1 MESPSTPRRRK
12 SPYRTL
18 LLASAAALAAHTP
31 VVHAQRAGA
40 PLIVQRIDDAN
51 LTRLAGN
58 VSGLARPSGDIG
70 SVPASFPLNNLM
82 LVLKRSPAQQLALEQ
97 FLKAQQDPHSAL
109 FHQRLTPDEFGARF
123 GATDAD
129 VQAISAWLQRHG
141 FQVKGLSRGRNVLR
155 FSATAGAVE
164 SNLHTQI
171 HFFNVQ
177 GERHFSNVSDPQ
189 LPSAMAAAVAGIVG
203 LHDFRPKPQLH
214 RLEAQRTSSL
224 LATPQFNAGAS
235 NGYGVT
241 PTDFATIYNVKPLL
255 SSGITGA
262 GETIAI
268 VGQSNINTAT
278 PKAYWSAFGISK
290 GQSLQVVVPQGMADP
305 GETSDPNEE
314 EADLD
319 VEIAGGI
326 AQSAHIIFIPAV
338 NVLDAIQYAIDQN
351 VAPILSISFGGCEFA
366 QGSSGNAAI
375 NALYQQASAQQMTVV
390 VASGDQGS
398 AGCDASGQAGPAP
411 ASQGLAVNGLASTP
425 YDTAVGGTDF
435 NYPLLKH
442 PPLSLQDIDFAAY
455 WGPSNTLPTFS
466 DALSYIPE
474 MAWNDSCANPVL
486 LQYLPTYSS
495 VEALCND
502 PANSAYATVS
512 GGSGGLSSCTTLS
525 GNPAACTG
533 GYPQPSWQAGI
544 LGMPAANARAVPDVS
559 FFAAVA
565 DVFFTSWVVC
575 GYGNTT
581 CDPNGSA
588 GAADGY
594 DLIGGTSASTP
605 AFAGI
610 VALLLQTQ
618 ASPANPDGRQGLL
631 NPRLYQLAS
640 LQNGTAQS
648 PNATMLTACN
658 SSTGNAVGSSC
669 IFHDVTA
676 GGNAQ
681 PCTTGSVDCVTQTNG
696 DTYGIT
702 GTGGSALY
710 PSGTGYDAATGLGS
724 LNAANFVAAWTAPG
738 ISLTAGAI
746 QSVIVKSSV
755 SVSFTLTGTLPLTV
769 TPTATN
775 LSGVALSAGCGTS
788 TSSCSATGTSSATP
802 GPASLS
808 LAVADNFGQ
817 SATGLASITVTKP
830 PPPTITIHSGGT
842 QSAVAD
848 AGLTPVAFTLTGV
861 APLTVTSTTAD
872 LSSVV
877 LSAGCGTTTMSC
889 TATLGTAPQ
898 PGTATLMLQVADAY
912 AQSASTSATVSV
924 TAPPAK
930 GGGAMG
936 LQSLL
941 GLAALGGLRLLR
953 ARRSALTNRT

>member
-1 MESPSTPRRRK
+1 MVSPSTPRRRK
-12 SPYRTL
+12 SPYRAL

-58 VSGLARPSGDIG
+58 VSALARPSGDIG

-82 LVLKRSPAQQLALEQ
+82 LVLKRSPAQQRALEQ
-97 FLKAQQDPHSAL
+97 FLQAQQDPHSAL

-129 VQAISAWLQRHG
+129 VQAISAWLQQHG

-171 HFFNVQ
+171 HFFNLQ

-189 LPSAMAAAVAGIVG
+189 LPTAMAAAVAGIVG
-203 LHDFRPKPQLH
+203 LHDFKPKPQLR
-214 RLEAQRTSSL
+214 RLGPQRTGTL
-224 LATPQFNAGAS
+224 LSKPQFNAGAS
-235 NGYGVT
+235 TGYGVT

-290 GQSLQVVVPQGMADP
+290 SQSLEVVVPQGLPDP
-305 GETSDPNEE
+305 GETGGDNEL

-326 AQSAHIIFIPAV
+326 AQSAHIIFIPAA
-338 NVLDAIQYAIDQN
+338 NVVDAIQYAIDQN

-375 NALYQQASAQQMTVV
+375 NALYQQASGQQMTVL

-435 NYPLLKH
+435 HYPIINSPNPIL
-442 PPLSLQDIDFAAY
+442 DFATY
-455 WGPSNTLPTFS
+455 WGGSNTLPTFS

-486 LQYLPTYSS
+486 LQYVPTYSS
-495 VEALCND
+495 VEAVCND
-502 PANSAYATVS
+502 PANSSVVIVG
-512 GGSGGLSSCTTLS
+512 GGSGGESSCTTLS
-525 GNPAACTG
+525 GSAPAMCTG

-544 LGMPAANARAVPDVS
+544 LGMPASNARAVPDIA
-559 FFAAVA
+559 FFAA
-565 DVFFTSWVVC
+565 DGFFNTSWVVC
-575 GYGNTT
+575 GYDNTT
-581 CDPNGSA
+581 ACDPMNGSD

-618 ASPANPDGRQGLL
+618 ASPANLDGRQGLL

-640 LQNGTAQS
+640 LQYGTAQS
-648 PNATMLTACN
+648 PNTAMLTACN
-658 SSTGNAVGSSC
+658 SSTGNAVGSTC

-696 DTYGIT
+696 DAFGIT
-702 GTGGSALY
+702 GAGGSALY

-738 ISLTAGAI
+738 ISLTSGAM
-746 QSVIVKSSV
+746 QSVVVKSSV

-802 GPASLS
+802 GVASLS
-808 LAVADNFGQ
+808 LAVADHFGQ
-817 SATGLASITVTKP
+817 SATALASITVTKP
-830 PPPTITIHSGGT
+830 PPPTITIHSGAT

-848 AGLTPVAFTLTGV
+848 AGLTPVAFTLTGM

-924 TAPPAK
+924 TTPPATK
-930 GGGAMG
+930 GGGALG
-936 LQSLL
+936 LGSLL
-941 GLAALGGLRLLR
+941 GLAALGAHRLLR
-953 ARRSALTNRT
+953 ARRGALTDRT